1 MGAIIAKL
9 MDWLEKIF
17 KFIFSDWKNFIIFA
31 LLIVGTI
38 FFFKYKSAVHELEEG
53 QTNVTDSLTTYKNKI
68 GELYVQQNTYVMD
81 IKELKKKNSEL
92 AQEVKNLKD
101 NPIIVTKI
109 KTVTEIKEIHVKDTV
124 TIDTLGRYTLPMNY
138 QDQWCLISGR
148 STIDTKLMIGESVF
162 DTISFPNNITID
174 LIEKNKQ
181 LSFIAKSDNPYCQ
194 INSLNGSVLSPEKS
208 DVLKKRFDKK
218 WAVVAGVG
226 PTLTV
231 VDGKIKLVPGV
242 QITLGYKLFGF

>member
-1 MGAIIAKL
+1 
-9 MDWLEKIF
+9 
-17 KFIFSDWKNFIIFA
+17 
-31 LLIVGTI
+31 
-38 FFFKYKSAVHELEEG
+38 
-53 QTNVTDSLTTYKNKI
+53 
-68 GELYVQQNTYVMD
+68 
-81 IKELKKKNSEL
+81 
-92 AQEVKNLKD
+92 
-101 NPIIVTKI
+101 
-109 KTVTEIKEIHVKDTV
+109 
-124 TIDTLGRYTLPMNY
+124 
-138 QDQWCLISGR
+138 
-148 STIDTKLMIGESVF
+148 MIGESVF